1 MNGFLTQIVFPLQ
14 VWMKIRNPKFIREWF
29 RIPLAHKGM
38 SRIFSTSDDGTQCV
52 PYAQENEPA
61 GVKITQGTNMK
72 TKENGMKLK
81 RCFFVMACAFMILI
95 SGTAMALPQPPVLS
109 VKNMGWVYL
118 TWTEVTGATGY
129 TLSYAPMPY
138 TGPESIVSVDM
149 GTQKSLS
156 GDLPAGAAFY
166 VAVQSRDNTGI
177 SQYSN
182 IVSIAD
188 DGTILKQV
196 IIFGRHS
203 IRSSTGDPSSLA
215 QFAVDPYPDFVGVP
229 TGYLTPRGQQ
239 AAGLLGAYFHDYLLH
254 EGLLTG
260 DAQTDLSLSYFRA
273 NSIQRSN
280 ITAAKFGAGLIPG
293 ATIPV
298 HSYKIADGSTPA
310 EPDPVFDPIYAK
322 VVTVD
327 PVRAVTE
334 VQGIFN
340 SGTAIASAYS
350 GELSLI
356 RSVLY
361 PPGTQPIPGAPHGST
376 DPTSQT
382 SHPITLTASSVMYT
396 GGVINVGGLN
406 SISSAT
412 DPFVMQYAD
421 NFSLDDVA
429 WGRLSL
435 DALSQQTRI
444 TSLMFNIQ
452 MLPPYLNQVQSS
464 NAASH
469 VLRTMEQAV
478 IGENIPGAFGDA
490 KSRSVVIISSDG
502 YVAGLAGLLKL
513 HWLLPG
519 YQPDHCAPGGA
530 LVFELRQSKS
540 SQEYFVRAFYTAQTF
555 DQLRNLTPLTL
566 KNPPA
571 TMQLLIP
578 GGSKSATDLDV
589 NFFTFQT
596 LLKEAMNPEY
606 VQNPSAEVPPGVIT
620 GVPLE

>member
-1 MNGFLTQIVFPLQ
+1 
-14 VWMKIRNPKFIREWF
+14 
-29 RIPLAHKGM
+29 
-38 SRIFSTSDDGTQCV
+38 
-52 PYAQENEPA
+52 
-61 GVKITQGTNMK
+61 
-72 TKENGMKLK
+72 MKLK
-81 RCFFVMACAFMILI
+81 RCFFVMACSFMILI
-95 SGTAMALPQPPVLS
+95 SGTATAQPQPPVLS
-109 VKNMGWVYL
+109 VKHMGWVYL
-118 TWTEVTGATGY
+118 SWTEVTGATGY
-129 TLSYAPMPY
+129 TLSYAPMSY
-138 TGPESIVSVDM
+138 TDPESIVSVDM

-156 GDLPAGAAFY
+156 GELPAGSAFY

-182 IVSIAD
+182 IVSVAD
-188 DGTILKQV
+188 DDTILKQI

-203 IRSSTGDPSSLA
+203 IRSSTDSPSSLA

-229 TGYLTPRGQQ
+229 TGYLTPRGRQ
-239 AAGLLGAYFHDYLLH
+239 AAGLLGSYFHDYLLH

-260 DAQTDLSLSYFRA
+260 DAQTDISLSYFRA

-298 HSYKIADGSTPA
+298 HSYKIADGETPA
-310 EPDPVFDPIYAK
+310 EPDAVFDPILAN
-322 VVTVD
+322 VVKVD

-340 SGTAIASAYS
+340 SGSAIASAYS

-361 PPGTQPIPGAPHGST
+361 PPGTQPTPGAPHGST

-382 SHPITLTASSVMYT
+382 SHPITLTASTSTMYT
-396 GGVINVGGLN
+396 GGVINLGGL
-406 SISSAT
+406 SLIDSAS

-421 NFSLDDVA
+421 NFSPHDVA

-444 TSLMFNIQ
+444 IGLMFNIQ
-452 MLPPYLNQVQSS
+452 MLTPYLNQVQSS

-478 IGENIPGAFGDA
+478 IGENIPGAFGNTN
-490 KSRSVVIISSDG
+490 SRSVVIISSDG
-502 YVAGLAGLLKL
+502 YVVGLAGLLKL
-513 HWLLPG
+513 HWMLPG
-519 YQPDHCAPGGA
+519 YQPDFCAPGGA

-540 SQEYFVRAFYTAQTF
+540 SQEYLVRAFYTAQTF
-555 DQLRNLTPLTL
+555 EQLRNLTPLTL
-566 KNPPA
+566 ANPPA
-571 TMQLLIP
+571 TMQLTVP
-578 GGSKSATDLDV
+578 GGSKSATNLDV

-596 LLKEAMNPEY
+596 ILKEAMNPEY
-606 VQNPSAEVPPGVIT
+606 VQNPSTEIQPGVIT
-620 GVPLE
+620 DVPLE